1 MIQPKTKEHIR
12 RWFCLHLPKYATLA
26 GCAAVLAGVIGVT
39 ASQLQVVTVS
49 DSHGKKSTVVS
60 AERKVVDLIA
70 QAGITPNSS
79 EDELV
84 VTETSANSNSIH
96 ILRAY
101 DVPVTADGQTVSV
114 ITTGGTVEEVLAEGG
129 ITLGADDEVEPARG
143 TVIEEG
149 DSITI
154 RRVRYD
160 TYTVEEVIPSEVVY
174 EYTSLFYRQKSYE
187 QVMQEG
193 SDGLDEV
200 TYRDKYVDGEW
211 VEKVELNRTTVV
223 GMVQNIIKAYGEG
236 APVSSFVGPEVVDG
250 QPSEGVTQVFTSQR
264 STGYSASPTARG
276 ASGRR
281 LSYGTVAVNPN
292 IIPYGTLLYIT
303 SDDGRFVYGYA
314 YAADTGTAMMT
325 GHAFIDLYYETYDE
339 SCKNAVIPVTV
350 YVISDDV
357 AAQYEEQNDAILDE
371 ILAARGITN

>member
-160 TYTVEEVIPSEVVY
+160 TYTVEEVIPAEVVY

-223 GMVQNIIKAYGEG
+223 GH
-236 APVSSFVGPEVVDG
+236 GPEHHQSVRG
-250 QPSEGVTQVFTSQR
+250 RRPGIQLCG
-264 STGYSASPTARG
+264 ARG
-276 ASGRR
+276 RGRSAVRGCYPGIHLPAVHR
-281 LSYGTVAVNPN
+281 LLRLPPPPGARR
-292 IIPYGTLLYIT
+292 
-303 SDDGRFVYGYA
+303 DGG
-314 YAADTGTAMMT
+314 
-325 GHAFIDLYYETYDE
+325 
-339 SCKNAVIPVTV
+339 
-350 YVISDDV
+350 
-357 AAQYEEQNDAILDE
+357 
-371 ILAARGITN
+371 

>member
-1 MIQPKTKEHIR
+1 MLEPKTKEHIR
-12 RWFCLHLPKYATLA
+12 RWFCRHSPKYGALA
-26 GCAAVLAGVIGVT
+26 GSLAVLMGVIGAT

-49 DSHGKKSTVVS
+49 DSHGKSATVVT

-70 QAGITPNSS
+70 QAGISPTGA

-84 VTETSANSNSIH
+84 VTETSANTNDIH

-101 DVPVTADGQTVSV
+101 AVPVTVDGGQQQVM
-114 ITTGGTVEEVLAEGG
+114 TTGGTVEEVLAEGG
-129 ITLGADDEVEPARG
+129 ITLGNYDETEPDRDA
-143 TVIEEG
+143 VIQEG
-149 DSITI
+149 DSITVH
-154 RRVRYD
+154 RVTYD
-160 TYTVEEVIPSEVVY
+160 TYSVEETIPAEEVVQ
-174 EYTSLFYRQKSYE
+174 YTSLFYRQQKYQ
-187 QVMQEG
+187 QVIQEG
-193 SDGLDEV
+193 SDGVDQV

-211 VEKVELNRTTVV
+211 VSKTELNRTTLV
-223 GMVQNIIKAYGEG
+223 GMVQRIVKAYGEG
-236 APVSSFVGPEVVDG
+236 APVSSFVGPEIVDG

-264 STGYSASPTARG
+264 STGYSASATAKG

-281 LSYGTVAVNPN
+281 LSYGTVAVNPDV
-292 IIPYGTLLYIT
+292 IPYGTLLYIT

-350 YVISDDV
+350 YVIDDEV
-357 AAQYEEQNDAILDE
+357 AAQYEETNDAILE
-371 ILAARGITN
+371 ANLAARDIGE

>member
-264 STGYSASPTARG
+264 STGYSASPTAKG

-371 ILAARGITN
+371 ILAERGITN

>member
-70 QAGITPNSS
+70 QAGITPNFS

-371 ILAARGITN
+371 ILAERGITN

>member
-26 GCAAVLAGVIGVT
+26 SCAAVLAGVIGVT

-371 ILAARGITN
+371 ILAERGITN

>member
-371 ILAARGITN
+371 ILAERGITS

>member
-160 TYTVEEVIPSEVVY
+160 TYTVEEVIPAEVVY

-193 SDGLDEV
+193 SYGLDEV

-371 ILAARGITN
+371 ILAERGITN

>member
-12 RWFCLHLPKYATLA
+12 RWFCLHLPKYVTLA

-84 VTETSANSNSIH
+84 VTETSAHRSSIH
-96 ILRAY
+96 LLRAHH
-101 DVPVTADGQTVSV
+101 VPVTADGQTVSV

-371 ILAARGITN
+371 ILAERGITS

>member
-101 DVPVTADGQTVSV
+101 DVPVMADGQTVSV

-371 ILAARGITN
+371 ILAERGITS

>member
-357 AAQYEEQNDAILDE
+357 AAQYEDQNDAILDE
-371 ILAARGITN
+371 ILAERGITN